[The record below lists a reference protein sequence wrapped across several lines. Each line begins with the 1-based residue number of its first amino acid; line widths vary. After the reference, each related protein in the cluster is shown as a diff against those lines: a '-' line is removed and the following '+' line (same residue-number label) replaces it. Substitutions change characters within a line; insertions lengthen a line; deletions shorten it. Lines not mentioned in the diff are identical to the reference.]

1 MKNIFFIIIFSLSLI
16 NFSYAGENA
25 SCENMDKLSK
35 EYVKCTTEKVKKIT
49 KEKTDEIKKVTDKKT
64 KKIRKKYKSSK
75 VKKKYDSFKKS
86 KTLKDLFKND

>member
-1 MKNIFFIIIFSLSLI
+1 MKNIFFLIIFSLSLI
-16 NFSYAGENA
+16 NFSHADENA

-75 VKKKYDSFKKS
+75 VKKKYDNFKKS

>member
-1 MKNIFFIIIFSLSLI
+1 MKIIFFLILFILSLI
-16 NFSYAGENA
+16 NFSHADENA

-35 EYVKCTTEKVKKIT
+35 EYVKCTTEKVKKVT
-49 KEKTDEIKKVTDKKT
+49 KEKKDEIKKVTDKKT

-75 VKKKYDSFKKS
+75 VKKKYDNFKKS